1 MSIRLQIASMLFL
14 MTNAVAFGV
23 GIVPVLSIPALAQ
36 NAFTLIPA
44 VVIASFV
51 VSAPLAWM
59 IAPRLQVRYARQGRP
74 RLALV
79 KS

>member
-1 MSIRLQIASMLFL
+1 MSIRFQIASMLFL

-23 GIVPVLSIPALAQ
+23 GIVPVLLIPALAQ

-59 IAPRLQVRYARQGRP
+59 IAPRLQARYASQRRP

>member
-1 MSIRLQIASMLFL
+1 MSIRLQIAAMVFL
-14 MTNAVAFGV
+14 MTNAVAFGA
-23 GIVPVLSIPALAQ
+23 GIIPVLLIPALAQ

-59 IAPRLQVRYARQGRP
+59 IAPRLQARYWKKREMQAAYKQ
-74 RLALV
+74 
-79 KS
+79 